1 MCVCGIHDYQSAGKN
16 AGRGNSEVS
25 LTQREARSPKQF
37 LSAFSE
43 E

>member
-25 LTQREARSPKQF
+25 LTQREITRAVSVSF
-37 LSAFSE
+37 L
-43 E
+43 